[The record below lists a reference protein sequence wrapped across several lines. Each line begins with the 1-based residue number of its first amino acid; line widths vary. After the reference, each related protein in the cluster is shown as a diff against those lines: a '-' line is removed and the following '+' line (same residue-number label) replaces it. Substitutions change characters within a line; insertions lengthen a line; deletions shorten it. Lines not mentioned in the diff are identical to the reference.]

1 MSNETDSV
9 KARLQADLTAAMKAR
24 DEVALSTIR
33 MLRAAIMNAEVAG
46 DEAVELTDEQAIA
59 VLQSEAK
66 KRAES
71 AAVYEE
77 NDRPESAA
85 KERAELEVIERYL
98 PAAMSDD
105 ELAAIVEEEVAAAAA
120 NGAEGGKA
128 MGMVI
133 KAVRE
138 RAGASADGSRIAAL
152 VKSRLAGWRAGS
164 PDVTRRSPGDCRSVG
179 CANEVL
185 QVALLSAVS
194 ANHHPFHPMQISGDP
209 IADAPSGRSPA
220 SIPEFPHRGALQ
232 MQRSELKSC

>member
-1 MSNETDSV
+1 MSNETDPV
-9 KARLQADLTAAMKAR
+9 KTRLQAALTAAMKAR
-24 DEVALSTIR
+24 DELALSTIR

-46 DEAVELTDEQAIA
+46 DEAIELSDEQAIA
-59 VLQSEAK
+59 VLRSEAK

-105 ELAAIVEEEVAAAAA
+105 DLVAIVDEEVATAAA

-138 RAGASADGSRIAAL
+138 RAGASADGGRIAAL
-152 VKSRLAGWRAGS
+152 VKAKLAG
-164 PDVTRRSPGDCRSVG
+164 
-179 CANEVL
+179 
-185 QVALLSAVS
+185 
-194 ANHHPFHPMQISGDP
+194 
-209 IADAPSGRSPA
+209 
-220 SIPEFPHRGALQ
+220 
-232 MQRSELKSC
+232 

>member
-9 KARLQADLTAAMKAR
+9 KTRLQADLTAAMKAR

-33 MLRAAIMNAEVAG
+33 MLRAAVMNAEVAG
-46 DEAVELTDEQAIA
+46 DAAVELTDEQVIA

-85 KERAELEVIERYL
+85 KERAELAVIERYL

-105 ELAAIVEEEVAAAAA
+105 DLIAIVDDEVAAAAA
-120 NGAEGGKA
+120 NGVEGGKA

-133 KAVRE
+133 QAVRE
-138 RAGASADGSRIAAL
+138 RAGASADGGRIAAL
-152 VKSRLAGWRAGS
+152 VKSKLAG
-164 PDVTRRSPGDCRSVG
+164 
-179 CANEVL
+179 
-185 QVALLSAVS
+185 
-194 ANHHPFHPMQISGDP
+194 
-209 IADAPSGRSPA
+209 
-220 SIPEFPHRGALQ
+220 
-232 MQRSELKSC
+232 